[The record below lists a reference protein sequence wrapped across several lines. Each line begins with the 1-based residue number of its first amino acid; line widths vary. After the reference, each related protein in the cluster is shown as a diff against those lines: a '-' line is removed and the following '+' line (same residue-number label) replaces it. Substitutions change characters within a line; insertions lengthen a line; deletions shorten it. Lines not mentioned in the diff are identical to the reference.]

1 MLRSETAEDPCRAAA
16 ALKGLRRYQTAR
28 RDALPP
34 PMPVVAR
41 AGRAT
46 LRDYGG
52 AGRPLMV
59 VPSLINPPDVL
70 DISADRSFLRWLAT
84 RGARPFLLDWGGPS
98 AAEPDLSIAG
108 HVETML
114 LPLLD
119 GLGRD
124 AAVAG
129 YCLGGTM
136 ALAAATLRPV
146 SALLLIATPWRF
158 AAYPADMRAGIAAL
172 WRQAEPVADALGV
185 LPMEVLQAAFWR
197 LDPARTIAKYV
208 AFGARAEDDPGAADF
223 VRLED
228 WANDGPPLSL
238 AAARDLFAG
247 MFASDLPGRGS
258 WEVGGRRIDPAA
270 ITAPVLEIVSRTD
283 RIVPAMTAAG
293 IGERIAL
300 DLGHVGMIVGRHA
313 PAALWRPVAD
323 WLSRLKG

>member
-1 MLRSETAEDPCRAAA
+1 MLRSETAGDASRAAA
-16 ALKGLRRYQTAR
+16 AMKGLRRYQTAPRAAR
-28 RDALPP
+28 RP

-41 AGRAT
+41 SGRAV

-52 AGRPLMV
+52 AGRPLLV

-70 DISADRSFLRWLAT
+70 DISADRSFLRWLAAA
-84 RGARPFLLDWGGPS
+84 GVRPLLLDWGSPDGD
-98 AAEPDLSIAG
+98 ARDLSIAG

-136 ALAAATLRPV
+136 ALAAAMLRPV
-146 SALLLIATPWRF
+146 SALLLIGTPWRF
-158 AAYPADMRAGIAAL
+158 AAYPPDVAAGMSAL
-172 WRQAEPVADALGV
+172 WRRAEPVADALGV
-185 LPMEVLQAAFWR
+185 LPMEILQAAFWR

-208 AFGARAEDDPGAADF
+208 MFGARAEDDPAAADF
-223 VRLED
+223 VLLED
-228 WANDGPPLSL
+228 WANDGPPLPF
-238 AAARDLFAG
+238 AAARELFVA

-258 WEVGGRRIDPAA
+258 WKVGGRPIDPAA

-283 RIVPAMTAAG
+283 RIVPAATAAG
-293 IGERIAL
+293 IGERIVL
-300 DLGHVGMIVGRHA
+300 DLGHVGMIVGRQA

-323 WLSRLKG
+323 WLSRLPR